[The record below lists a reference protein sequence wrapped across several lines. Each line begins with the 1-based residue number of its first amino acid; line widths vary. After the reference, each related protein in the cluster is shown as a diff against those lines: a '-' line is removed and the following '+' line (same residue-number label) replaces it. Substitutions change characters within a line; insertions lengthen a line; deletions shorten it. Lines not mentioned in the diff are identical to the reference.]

1 MLRAPIRRAAAVAA
15 AAATLALAAGCGGG
29 GDSGPDRTEGLSP
42 ADLVQ
47 RTAEAAQGLKSFRLD
62 FEGTAQTDLS
72 AAALEGAGTAGLALR
87 GPLPFSGAGPVI
99 PPDRFAF
106 DVTAELSSLPV
117 QANLTRAGDEL
128 YLSALGRDFQLQVPA
143 ATVRQLDARAVF
155 PTLARWISDPR
166 RDGEEDVDGDATVR
180 LVGGVD
186 ATAAAG
192 DLGTVLQAAPGLLG
206 GDTPSPQDL
215 QRTATRLQS
224 ALGDST
230 VTVWVRKSDLLPA
243 RLRVQ
248 LDLPDGSAL
257 SSQLRSAKLDLVVEL
272 SDYDAPDLAV
282 TAPQGAS
289 PLDLGNLQ
297 GLLGG

>member
-1 MLRAPIRRAAAVAA
+1 MPRPSIRRVAVLVAA
-15 AAATLALAAGCGGG
+15 AAALVPAAGCGGG

-42 ADLVQ
+42 DQLVQ
-47 RTAEAAQGLKSFRLD
+47 RTADAAQGLKSFRLD
-62 FEGTAQTDLS
+62 FEGTAQTDL
-72 AAALEGAGTAGLALR
+72 APAALEGAGTAGLALR
-87 GPLPFSGAGPVI
+87 GPIPFSGAGPVI

-106 DVTAELSSLPV
+106 DVTAELSRLPV
-117 QANLTRAGDEL
+117 QANLTRAGDGL
-128 YLSALGRDFQLQVPA
+128 YLSALGRDFQVQVPA
-143 ATVRQLDARAVF
+143 ATVRELDARAVF
-155 PTLARWISDPR
+155 PTLAGWISDPR
-166 RDGEEDVDGDATVR
+166 RDGEEDVDGSDTVR

-186 ATAAAG
+186 ARAAAG

-206 GDTPSPQDL
+206 GDAPSAADL
-215 QRTATRLQS
+215 QRTAARLQR

-230 VTVWVRKSDLLPA
+230 VTMWVRKSDLLPA

-257 SSQLRSAKLDLVVEL
+257 SPQLRSASLDLVLEL
-272 SDYDAPDLAV
+272 SDYDADLQV

-289 PLDLGNLQ
+289 PLDLDNLQ